1 MSNNNEFDKAM
12 DRKEHLGCL
21 KVFGIILVTMII
33 TVLVTLWVAK
43 AYLFPSDF
51 KPVALTDKEEVELSA
66 KLDRLD
72 RISGTDI
79 AQKIGVS
86 GEKGKPYSEKEEKY
100 DSNEPLKPT
109 PYSEEGAERKISFTQ
124 RELNA
129 MIAKNTDL
137 ARKLAIDLSE
147 DLVSARLLVPV
158 YPDFPVLGGKTIRV
172 QVGLALA
179 YENNQPVVV
188 LKGVKLMGVPI
199 PNAWLGGIKN
209 IDLVSEFGA
218 DEGFWKTFA
227 DGVESIKVEKGW
239 LGIQFKE

>member
-1 MSNNNEFDKAM
+1 MNNSEFDKAM

-21 KVFGIILVTMII
+21 KVFGIILVTMIV

-51 KPVALTDKEEVELSA
+51 KPVALTDKEEVQLST

-79 AQKIGVS
+79 SRQIDNS
-86 GEKGKPYSEKEEKY
+86 GEKGKTDSENA
-100 DSNEPLKPT
+100 DMPLKPA
-109 PYSEEGAERKISFTQ
+109 PYSEEGAEREISFTQ

-129 MIAKNTDL
+129 LIAKNTDL
-137 ARKLAIDLSE
+137 ADKLAIDLSE

-158 YPDFPVLGGKTIRV
+158 DPDFPVLGGKIIRV
-172 QVGLALA
+172 SVGLVMA
-179 YENNQPVVV
+179 YENSQPVVA

-209 IDLVSEFGA
+209 IDLVQEFGTDA
-218 DEGFWKTFA
+218 GFWKTFA
-227 DGVESIKVEKGW
+227 DGVESIKVEKGR
-239 LGIQFKE
+239 LRIQFKE

>member
-1 MSNNNEFDKAM
+1 MSNNNDFDKAM

-21 KVFGIILVTMII
+21 KVFGIILVTII
-33 TVLVTLWVAK
+33 LTVLVTLWVAK
-43 AYLFPSDF
+43 AYIFPSDF

-79 AQKIGVS
+79 ARRMGPS
-86 GEKGKPYSEKEEKY
+86 GEAGKV
-100 DSNEPLKPT
+100 DSGKAEQDDSGVPLKPT

-129 MIAKNTDL
+129 LIAKNTDL
-137 ARKLAIDLSE
+137 ANRLAIDLSE
-147 DLVSARLLVPV
+147 NLVSARLLVPV
-158 YPDFPVLGGKTIRV
+158 DPDFPVLGGKTIRV
-172 QVGLALA
+172 HVGLALA
-179 YENNQPVVV
+179 YENNRPVVA

-209 IDLVSEFGA
+209 IDLVSEFGT

-227 DGVESIKVEKGW
+227 DGVESIKVEKGR

>member
-21 KVFGIILVTMII
+21 KVFGIILVTMIV

-43 AYLFPSDF
+43 AYIFPSDF
-51 KPVALTDKEEVELSA
+51 KPVALTDKEEVALSA
-66 KLDRLD
+66 KLNQLD

-79 AQKIGVS
+79 AQKMGPS
-86 GEKGKPYSEKEEKY
+86 GEAGKTASGKAEKD
-100 DSNEPLKPT
+100 DSGAPLKPA
-109 PYSEEGAERKISFTQ
+109 PYSEEGAERTISFTQ

-137 ARKLAIDLSE
+137 ADKLAIDLSE

-158 YPDFPVLGGKTIRV
+158 DPDFPVLGGKIIRV
-172 QVGLALA
+172 SVGLVLA
-179 YENNQPVVV
+179 YENSRPVVA

-227 DGVESIKVEKGW
+227 DGVESIKVEKGR
-239 LGIQFKE
+239 LRIKFKA